1 MTQNKLL
8 TGNFVIL
15 TVSTPHLPAPA
26 TLLPTVVRTAADL
39 GRIAQAQRIALGLRQ
54 IDLAGIGNTG
64 NRLIVDIEKGKIR
77 HGVTLPIGPLRLIDM
92 SGGSIS
98 TARKLVDEYLDNTPV
113 IERLKGRNFYAVG
126 GTWRSLARIHMAQT
140 HYPLHVLHHYTISR
154 EQARSVAD
162 LVAGLSA
169 SSLKDIKAVSRSRSD
184 SMIFFFCLGVC
195 WLSSFFPMSLPTFS
209 ITRSW
214 HSGC

>member
-64 NRLIVDIEKGKIR
+64 NRLIVKAWLMHLNLTHFLDVLDLLGLEVVLRPKSA
-77 HGVTLPIGPLRLIDM
+77 GPL
-92 SGGSIS
+92 
-98 TARKLVDEYLDNTPV
+98 
-113 IERLKGRNFYAVG
+113 
-126 GTWRSLARIHMAQT
+126 
-140 HYPLHVLHHYTISR
+140 
-154 EQARSVAD
+154 
-162 LVAGLSA
+162 
-169 SSLKDIKAVSRSRSD
+169 
-184 SMIFFFCLGVC
+184 
-195 WLSSFFPMSLPTFS
+195 
-209 ITRSW
+209 
-214 HSGC
+214 